1 MLCFLTRHT
10 SLFYLLLN
18 FEYNIKALLYF
29 IWIMYRYILNV
40 KKELYQTRI
49 FDHVEVLHLLKRLR
63 ICCGELRLIFHNTHN
78 MGSNKPTYS
87 LSLNRFLG
95 FFFYQVF
102 FHEHSRFKWQQGKK
116 EVISLTP
123 LYHFHTL
130 HRHLDIRR

>member
-29 IWIMYRYILNV
+29 IWIMYRYILKV
-40 KKELYQTRI
+40 KKELHQTRI
-49 FDHVEVLHLLKRLR
+49 FDRVEVLHLLKRLR
-63 ICCGELRLIFHNTHN
+63 KCCGRLRLIFHNTHN
-78 MGSNKPTYS
+78 MGSNNPTYS
-87 LSLNRFLG
+87 LSLNRFL
-95 FFFYQVF
+95 FFFSIRVF
-102 FHEHSRFKWQQGKK
+102 FHEHSRFKGQQGKR